1 MGSGGPGSGEDGS
14 TMEYDGVKGSER
26 LGCEWLGA
34 LEGVAKGPITCSI
47 AAWERHSRR
56 ALEGAMHDLE
66 QATASAPRNLLALQ
80 HQVATAV
87 PVRQLPASGMCS
99 APARELE
106 SAFADRCRVVGR
118 RLE

>member
-1 MGSGGPGSGEDGS
+1 
-14 TMEYDGVKGSER
+14 
-26 LGCEWLGA
+26 
-34 LEGVAKGPITCSI
+34 
-47 AAWERHSRR
+47 
-56 ALEGAMHDLE
+56 MHDLE

-87 PVRQLPASGMCS
+87 PVRQLPASGMRR

-106 SAFADRCRVVGR
+106 SAIADRCRVVGR